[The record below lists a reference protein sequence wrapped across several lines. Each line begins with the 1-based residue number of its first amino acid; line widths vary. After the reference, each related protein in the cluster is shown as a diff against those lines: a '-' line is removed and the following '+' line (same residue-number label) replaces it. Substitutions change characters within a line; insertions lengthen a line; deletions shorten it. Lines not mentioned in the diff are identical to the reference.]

1 MNPREHVLIE
11 RPNRFTHKI
20 CTQKNLHTS
29 SSSRRD
35 TNKTKLKNCNIF
47 TLGYGF
53 VRSSETHT
61 REQFNTAAIA
71 QAITTTTA
79 ISLAKAT
86 MRYTKNIYIYIFEK
100 RRKTKHTKAE
110 HQPLARCW
118 YGRISHSLS
127 RFITKLSFRI
137 STASLLCHTISH
149 RLFSCISV
157 LCMLL
162 LPFFFRNICL

>member
-86 MRYTKNIYIYIFEK
+86 MRYTKNLYIYSKREEK
-100 RRKTKHTKAE
+100 RNTLKPNINRS
-110 HQPLARCW
+110 LAADTVGFLIR
-118 YGRISHSLS
+118 SHDS
-127 RFITKLSFRI
+127 
-137 STASLLCHTISH
+137 
-149 RLFSCISV
+149 
-157 LCMLL
+157 
-162 LPFFFRNICL
+162 